1 MQHSTTVWP
10 RILCASEVAK
20 AVNAFL
26 GFSSGDQQALLE
38 VIEDYF
44 TSPADAEDDDDL
56 EDDSC
61 MPGSTQ
67 LGRCS
72 NVAIELSRIVYMKMT

>member
-1 MQHSTTVWP
+1 MAFSSVGSAVG
-10 RILCASEVAK
+10 ASEAAR

-44 TSPADAEDDDDL
+44 TSSDSADKEDDF
-56 EDDSC
+56 EDSDSC
-61 MPGSTQ
+61 MPGSAHSLEGT
-67 LGRCS
+67 
-72 NVAIELSRIVYMKMT
+72 AK

>member
-1 MQHSTTVWP
+1 MVSNSVG
-10 RILCASEVAK
+10 ASEVAK

-44 TSPADAEDDDDL
+44 TSPADAEDDNDL
-56 EDDSC
+56 EDDDSC
-61 MPGSTQ
+61 TPGSTHS
-67 LGRCS
+67 LEGA
-72 NVAIELSRIVYMKMT
+72 VT

>member
-1 MQHSTTVWP
+1 MASNSVG
-10 RILCASEVAK
+10 ASEVAK

-26 GFSSGDQQALLE
+26 GFSSSDQQALLE

-44 TSPADAEDDDDL
+44 TSPADAEDDDL

-61 MPGSTQ
+61 TPGSTHS
-67 LGRCS
+67 LEGA
-72 NVAIELSRIVYMKMT
+72 VM

>member
-1 MQHSTTVWP
+1 MASNSVG
-10 RILCASEVAK
+10 ASEIAK

-26 GFSSGDQQALLE
+26 GFSLLE

-61 MPGSTQ
+61 TPGSTHS
-67 LGRCS
+67 LEGA
-72 NVAIELSRIVYMKMT
+72 VM

>member
-1 MQHSTTVWP
+1 MVSNSVG
-10 RILCASEVAK
+10 ASEVAK

-44 TSPADAEDDDDL
+44 TSSADAEDDDDL

-61 MPGSTQ
+61 TPGSTHS
-67 LGRCS
+67 LEGA
-72 NVAIELSRIVYMKMT
+72 VM